1 MDYNVATS
9 FNRKKWFD
17 KFKNDME
24 KIPKIDIVLDG
35 ANIGFANA
43 NRKINRQNVYLN
55 AQNIEWV
62 IQELQDQGLQSF
74 VILHHYHINHLLK
87 SNPSQIDILEVHL
100 FISFHF
106 RNYTNKIYYI
116 MFEKDQMMIGIGY
129 ILLFLNRID
138 MYCFHIK
145 LLRNRL
151 YRMIRCE
158 ITYFMQKMMKCC
170 FDIFEKKVK
179 SHIIFLLFII
189 LNHLLNSISL
199 NPIH

>member
-24 KIPKIDIVLDG
+24 KIPKIDVVLDG

-43 NRKINRQNVYLN
+43 NRKMNRQNVYLN

-87 SNPSQIDILEVHL
+87 SNPFPGSYAKNVLIFRLSVPSGHPL
-100 FISFHF
+100 F
-106 RNYTNKIYYI
+106 
-116 MFEKDQMMIGIGY
+116 D
-129 ILLFLNRID
+129 L
-138 MYCFHIK
+138 
-145 LLRNRL
+145 
-151 YRMIRCE
+151 
-158 ITYFMQKMMKCC
+158 ITHSSN
-170 FDIFEKKVK
+170 DLV
-179 SHIIFLLFII
+179 
-189 LNHLLNSISL
+189 
-199 NPIH
+199 